1 MDRHQDLS
9 CCVCGSGRQPAAAAA
24 VSPWSATLALQ
35 ELDALDLEGAGFV
48 RAQLVQKPEHAS

>member
-1 MDRHQDLS
+1 M
-9 CCVCGSGRQPAAAAA
+9 RQRAGGQQPAAA